1 MALHIVMGLALV
13 ETLVLAAV
21 LLAWAERV
29 RGARLLTL
37 FLLGV
42 AIWVTGN
49 ELPNVFGLSSAPV
62 ALALVS
68 TIPLTAAA
76 FLHFCLVFCRVPVAS
91 PWPLRA
97 AYGLAA
103 ASTLL
108 AWVVPPARFVH
119 FPPFTGVDYVA
130 LPGWSGWVNALAWAA
145 LAAAGV
151 GVLVWQGWRVREPM
165 QRRQIAA
172 LTVSCGWGMVCM
184 SGYGFAALQIPV
196 YPWQVLA
203 LPAYPVILVYGI
215 LRYQVFVAN
224 AWARRAL
231 VWALLVGAGL
241 LAVPLTLALPLES
254 RWLTGALVAVL
265 CLALS
270 GPVRGFAERIVYPG
284 GTASAADLQ
293 AWRAALAGAESEQA
307 LAARAAS
314 LISDRVGLRVDARV
328 QMEDL
333 PPAGQG
339 AALAD
344 APALLC
350 FRTADGWQVR
360 LQGWDAAPPGPR
372 HLAELFAGVLAEA
385 AQQLEHARAA
395 ESRERERQLQARL
408 AELGALAA
416 SVAHDLRNP
425 LNIIAMAVATAP
437 ADTRR
442 EVADQVQRISRLAE
456 DLLDYAKPWQLR
468 RADLDLA
475 AQVRQAVRRAPGVEL
490 GAGFEAPLPLRADP
504 ARLDQ
509 ALGNLFANARA
520 AAGTRRVCVEAERDA
535 LGVQL
540 HVCDDGPGVPED
552 LRERLFE
559 PFASRSPGGTGLG
572 LAIVARIMAAHGG
585 DARLTQ
591 RPPWSTCFTLRFPS
605 LP

>member
-108 AWVVPPARFVH
+108 AWLVPPARFVH

-151 GVLVWQGWRVREPM
+151 AVLVWQGWRVREPM

-231 VWALLVGAGL
+231 VWTLLVGAGL
-241 LAVPLTLALPLES
+241 LAVPLTLLLPLES

-284 GTASAADLQ
+284 GTASAADLR
-293 AWRAALAGAESEQA
+293 AWRAALGGVEDAAS
-307 LAARAAS
+307 LAARAS
-314 LISDRVGLRVDARV
+314 ELLSQRLGLQVDVRVD
-328 QMEDL
+328 
-333 PPAGQG
+333 GQG
-339 AALAD
+339 RVSD
-344 APALLC
+344 APALVC
-350 FRTADGWQVR
+350 ERGEGGWHAQP
-360 LQGWDAAPPGPR
+360 QGWEAAPPGPR
-372 HLAELFAGVLAEA
+372 HLVELFAGVLAEA
-385 AQQLEHARAA
+385 AQQLDHARAA
-395 ESRERERQLQARL
+395 EARERERQLQARL

-442 EVADQVQRISRLAE
+442 EVGDQVQRISRLAE
-456 DLLDYAKPWQLR
+456 DLLDYARPWQLR
-468 RADLDLA
+468 LADLDAA
-475 AQVRQAVRRAPGVEL
+475 AQVREAVRRVPGVTL
-490 GAGFEAPLPLRADP
+490 GAGLDAPLPLRADA

-509 ALGNLFANARA
+509 ALTNLLTNARA
-520 AAGTRRVCVEAERDA
+520 AAGTRHMCVEAEHDA
-535 LGVQL
+535 AGVRL

-585 DARLTQ
+585 SAALTA
-591 RPPWSTCFTLRFPS
+591 RPPWTTCFTLRFP
-605 LP
+605 PAPP

>member
-49 ELPNVFGLSSAPV
+49 ELPNVFGLQAAPV

-76 FLHFCLVFCRVPVAS
+76 FLHFCLVFCRIPVAS

-108 AWVVPPARFVH
+108 AWLVPPARFVH

-151 GVLVWQGWRVREPM
+151 AVLVWQGWRVREPM

-172 LTVSCGWGMVCM
+172 LTLSCGWGMVCM

-231 VWALLVGAGL
+231 VWTLLVGAGL
-241 LAVPLTLALPLES
+241 LAVPLTLLLPLES

-284 GTASAADLQ
+284 GTVSAADLR
-293 AWRAALAGAESEQA
+293 AWRSALAGAEDAAS
-307 LAARAAS
+307 LAARASALLS
-314 LISDRVGLRVDARV
+314 KRLGLQVDVRVD
-328 QMEDL
+328 
-333 PPAGQG
+333 GQG
-339 AALAD
+339 GVSD
-344 APALLC
+344 APALVC
-350 FRTADGWQVR
+350 ERAGDGWHAQPR
-360 LQGWDAAPPGPR
+360 GWEAAPPGPR
-372 HLAELFAGVLAEA
+372 HLVELFAGVLAEA
-385 AQQLEHARAA
+385 AQQLDHARAA
-395 ESRERERQLQARL
+395 EARERERQLQARL

-456 DLLDYAKPWQLR
+456 DLLDYARPWQLR
-468 RADLDLA
+468 PADLDA
-475 AQVRQAVRRAPGVEL
+475 AAHVREAVRRVPGVTL
-490 GAGFEAPLPLRADP
+490 GAGLDAPVPLRADP

-509 ALGNLFANARA
+509 ALTNLLTNARA
-520 AAGTRRVCVEAERDA
+520 AAGTRHVCVEAEQDA
-535 LGVQL
+535 QGVSL
-540 HVCDDGPGVPED
+540 HVCDDGPGVPAD

-585 DARLTQ
+585 SAALTARA
-591 RPPWSTCFTLRFPS
+591 PWTTCFTLRFPHA
-605 LP
+605 PP